1 MIRRELSELT
11 LKHLSEQSGYTSG
24 EGSKVQLHAFT
35 HIIYILASLNFFL
48 IIQYNCGLD
57 LIPIALALVPT
68 HVLLGIDLFE
78 LSISNCFRQLHLDRT
93 HIVQLHS
100 INVIPLSSFLFQHE
114 DMLRFKCG
122 EVDKPQFDGL
132 FCIEFRVF

>member
-24 EGSKVQLHAFT
+24 EGSKVQSHVFT
-35 HIIYILASLNFFL
+35 HIIYILASLNSFDNS
-48 IIQYNCGLD
+48 IQLWFGLS
-57 LIPIALALVPT
+57 PYYLALVLT
-68 HVLLGIDLFE
+68 HALLGIDLFE

-100 INVIPLSSFLFQHE
+100 INAIPLSSFLFQHE
-114 DMLRFKCG
+114 DMLRLKCG
-122 EVDKPQFDGL
+122 EVDKPQFDCL
-132 FCIEFRVF
+132 FCIKFRVF